1 MENVNLF
8 IPTPVENLS
17 LPDPELRNYYV
28 DLEKRILWLD
38 EEVNECTLEI
48 IKYIIRWNQEDA
60 LKNISKND
68 RLPIKIFFFSPGG
81 SLDVNYSI
89 IDTIE
94 LSETPIYGYNVGMCA
109 SAAAFIFLSCHKR
122 YMFPHAY
129 FIFHQGSGTI
139 SGTFNQ
145 IVAQVNDYQDSVEG
159 LANFMKKHTNYSESE
174 ILEKITGEWYVR
186 AQEAI
191 DNNIVD
197 AVINSLNE
205 V

>member
-8 IPTPVENLS
+8 IPTPIENLS

-159 LANFMKKHTNYSESE
+159 LANFMKKHTNYLESE